1 MQKTNSLPSV
11 LASIS
16 ESKSLEIFRSISTGP
31 VEAASLE
38 QRMSIPKKQFYLR
51 CRRLTMAGLIKKNKD
66 RFSLTAFGEVVYHS
80 ELVLEGAVTNYWKLK
95 AIDSFQVSQ
104 ETGEQNRIKLIKSII
119 HDTKIE
125 NILMKYE

>member
-1 MQKTNSLPSV
+1 
-11 LASIS
+11 
-16 ESKSLEIFRSISTGP
+16 
-31 VEAASLE
+31 
-38 QRMSIPKKQFYLR
+38 
-51 CRRLTMAGLIKKNKD
+51 MAGLIKKNKD